1 MANGKQWQGKTRRLK
16 LAMAVAWIP
25 ILQLKVTLWGIPQT
39 LVDELSALTA
49 TATLMLEAVE
59 SKATRSED
67 DTARCDAAF
76 GDMTATM
83 SYLKDRYF
91 KSPPL
96 TEADFISLQLRK
108 HVTTRTK
115 RNQPQ
120 AMLTGEI
127 IRSVTARL
135 KVVLHYTSGSE
146 DLQDP
151 HSDLFYQWR
160 RSLYNPLSP
169 TTVTAT
175 GEINFIPT
183 DPLHLPLAY
192 TTGSK
197 TEIFN
202 YAQGDS
208 GKVAYFDVRLSNG
221 TKGKSSEDESM
232 YGPWCPIFSAVVP

>member
-25 ILQLKVTLWGIPQT
+25 ILQLKMAFWQIPGS
-39 LVDELSALTA
+39 LVEELIALVA
-49 TATLMLEAVE
+49 VATLTLEAVE

-76 GDMTATM
+76 KDMVVTM

-91 KSPPL
+91 RTPPL
-96 TEADFISLQLRK
+96 TEVDFISLQLRK
-108 HVTTRTK
+108 PVSTKTK

-120 AMLTGEI
+120 AMLLGEI

-146 DLQDP
+146 ALQDP
-151 HSDLFYQWR
+151 HSDIFYQWR
-160 RSLYNPLSP
+160 RSLYNPLNP

-175 GEINFIPT
+175 GEIDFIPT
-183 DPLHLPLAY
+183 DPLHLPLSY
-192 TTGSK
+192 TTGSR
-197 TEIFN
+197 TEVFN

-208 GKVAYFDVRLSNG
+208 GKIAYFDVRLSNG